1 MFGNE
6 RGYSLIELML
16 ALTIIGLLAAVAA
29 PKVSHVLAVSRTQKV
44 AADLQMLDAAVM
56 MYEAEKGVPP
66 AAGEITVLDAYVE
79 NIGSVKPPKDST
91 VIVDGAEQK
100 VNVDKY
106 QLQQVTTNVNPR
118 ATCDGK
124 TAESFLPARTGSTG
138 SSSGASSG
146 QGQ

>member
-56 MYEAEKGVPP
+56 MYEAEKGDALLNACVYENAYGVRAVAQDVVGSATHNH
-66 AAGEITVLDAYVE
+66 AAAALSQGLNHLALLM
-79 NIGSVKPPKDST
+79 
-91 VIVDGAEQK
+91 VD
-100 VNVDKY
+100 VV
-106 QLQQVTTNVNPR
+106 V
-118 ATCDGK
+118 
-124 TAESFLPARTGSTG
+124 
-138 SSSGASSG
+138 
-146 QGQ
+146 

>member
-66 AAGEITVLDAYVE
+66 KVGDIDSLDAYV
-79 NIGSVKPPKDST
+79 
-91 VIVDGAEQK
+91 
-100 VNVDKY
+100 
-106 QLQQVTTNVNPR
+106 
-118 ATCDGK
+118 
-124 TAESFLPARTGSTG
+124 
-138 SSSGASSG
+138 
-146 QGQ
+146 